1 MVGPLNNRRTESML
15 PTDPNSSPF
24 GAPFSQ
30 DASGGS
36 LPVGAGSA
44 RADEAGSARYPLPAR
59 QPLQS
64 GALDHAPSPRD
75 MRLTGWTPQ
84 VKCGFLEALA
94 RCGNVRSAA
103 AFVSMSREGAYK
115 LRRRDRAFALAW
127 EGALVQARELAED
140 VLQDKALNG
149 IVEQLSYHGE
159 VIDTRT
165 RFDGRLLLA
174 LLRRLD
180 KRAESETAMLG
191 ADRFDA
197 LLDAISADADAGDLL
212 EMPAQA
218 RARAAAEAQAA
229 RIAAAQDDE
238 DALEADPHMIWEE
251 GDEWY
256 TDYPAPLG
264 YEGIEDG
271 DYGDADYRRTLSPE
285 ELAGLGVEEE
295 TAADLARAEAQRR
308 AAFGLD
314 AVDGEDQEQEGAEI
328 ASLDS
333 VTCVNP
339 GGGAHAT
346 SGAGAAFSAL
356 HPPEE
361 GSLSH
366 DRQHRAL
373 AAHSASRAQR
383 RAEAAL

>member
-1 MVGPLNNRRTESML
+1 ML
-15 PTDPNSSPF
+15 PTDSMSSPS

-30 DASGGS
+30 GASGGS

-44 RADEAGSARYPLPAR
+44 RAEDAGSAPYPLPAR
-59 QPLQS
+59 QPVQS
-64 GALDHAPSPRD
+64 GVLDRAPSPCD

-94 RCGNVRSAA
+94 RCGNVRNAA

-127 EGALVQARELAED
+127 EGALVQARKLAED

-149 IVEQLSYHGE
+149 ITEQLSYHGE

-165 RFDGRLLLA
+165 RFHGRLLLA
-174 LLRRLD
+174 LLGRLD

-229 RIAAAQDDE
+229 RIAAAKEDE
-238 DALEADPHMIWEE
+238 AIQEADTHMIWEE

-256 TDYPAPLG
+256 TDYPAPPG
-264 YEGIEDG
+264 YDGIEDG

-285 ELAGLGVEEE
+285 EMAALGVEEE
-295 TAADLARAEAQRR
+295 AAADLARAEAQRR

-314 AVDGEDQEQEGAEI
+314 AVDGDVEQEEQEQEQEGAEI

-333 VTCVNP
+333 VTCVNR
-339 GGGAHAT
+339 GDGAHAT

-361 GSLSH
+361 GSLPH
-366 DRQHRAL
+366 DRQHRAPPP
-373 AAHSASRAQR
+373 HSASRAQR